1 MKALIYITIFLM
13 SGIWLSSCKA
23 SRNMET
29 EKQIDYSGDFLYL
42 QNLIESLRLDVN
54 KQTKITTDK
63 LSDLKIENTTVYL
76 SPPDSTG
83 KQYPVKES
91 TTTAS
96 KQDQERTEI
105 SEVLS
110 IALQQFS
117 NRLDSLSYKVDA
129 VLNQKETVLELSWW
143 DLHKDKVYIGLIF
156 LIIIGGIVFK
166 LKNNSIFVHRRGC
179 LLYHLSTEKLLDF
192 RGERQ
197 YAIYS
202 KRNEP

>member
-1 MKALIYITIFLM
+1 M
-13 SGIWLSSCKA
+13 SGIWFTSCKT
-23 SRNMET
+23 SRNIET
-29 EKQIDYSGDFLYL
+29 QKQIDYSGDFLYL

-96 KQDQERTEI
+96 KKDQERTEVY
-105 SEVLS
+105 ETLS
-110 IALQQFS
+110 ITLQQFS
-117 NRLDSLSYKVDA
+117 NRLDTISNKVN
-129 VLNQKETVLELSWW
+129 VLLNQKETVLELSWW

-166 LKNNSIFVHRRGC
+166 LKNN
-179 LLYHLSTEKLLDF
+179 
-192 RGERQ
+192 
-197 YAIYS
+197 
-202 KRNEP
+202 

>member
-13 SGIWLSSCKA
+13 SGIWFTSCKT

-63 LSDLKIENTTVYL
+63 LSDLKIENKTVYL

-83 KQYPVKES
+83 KQYTMRES

-96 KQDQERTEI
+96 KQEQERA
-105 SEVLS
+105 EVDETLS
-110 IALQQFS
+110 ITLQQFS
-117 NRLDSLSYKVDA
+117 NRLDSLNYKVDA
-129 VLNQKETVLELSWW
+129 MLNQKETVVELSWW
-143 DLHKDKVYIGLIF
+143 DLHKDKIYISIIV
-156 LIIIGGIVFK
+156 LIITWMIVNK
-166 LKNNSIFVHRRGC
+166 V
-179 LLYHLSTEKLLDF
+179 
-192 RGERQ
+192 
-197 YAIYS
+197 
-202 KRNEP
+202 RNK

>member
-13 SGIWLSSCKA
+13 SGIWFTSCKT

-54 KQTKITTDK
+54 KQTKVTTDK
-63 LSDLKIENTTVYL
+63 LSDLKMENKTVYL
-76 SPPDSTG
+76 SAPDSTG
-83 KQYPVKES
+83 KQYPIKES

-96 KQDQERTEI
+96 KQDQERTEVD
-105 SEVLS
+105 ETLS

-166 LKNNSIFVHRRGC
+166 LK
-179 LLYHLSTEKLLDF
+179 K
-192 RGERQ
+192 
-197 YAIYS
+197 
-202 KRNEP
+202 

>member
-13 SGIWLSSCKA
+13 SGIWFTSCKT
-23 SRNMET
+23 SRNIET
-29 EKQIDYSGDFLYL
+29 QKQIDYSGDFLYL
-42 QNLIESLRLDVN
+42 RNLIESLRLDVN

-166 LKNNSIFVHRRGC
+166 LK
-179 LLYHLSTEKLLDF
+179 K
-192 RGERQ
+192 
-197 YAIYS
+197 
-202 KRNEP
+202 

>member
-13 SGIWLSSCKA
+13 SGTWFTSCKA

-63 LSDLKIENTTVYL
+63 LSDLKIENKTVYL
-76 SPPDSTG
+76 SFPDSTG

-96 KQDQERTEI
+96 KLDQERTE
-105 SEVLS
+105 
-110 IALQQFS
+110 
-117 NRLDSLSYKVDA
+117 VD
-129 VLNQKETVLELSWW
+129 ET
-143 DLHKDKVYIGLIF
+143 
-156 LIIIGGIVFK
+156 
-166 LKNNSIFVHRRGC
+166 
-179 LLYHLSTEKLLDF
+179 
-192 RGERQ
+192 
-197 YAIYS
+197 
-202 KRNEP
+202 